1 MMLTIAKF
9 IYIVTILI
17 QLYLVVKILNYARN
31 QEIGDNA
38 WYCCNG

>member
-1 MMLTIAKF
+1 MLNIAKF
-9 IYIVTILI
+9 LYIVPILL
-17 QLYLVVKILNYARN
+17 QPYFVVKIFNYARN